1 MSETASLG
9 DLFALFDQYL
19 IGKLNVS
26 LPATILSYNATN
38 QTATVQIVPAARRH
52 DPETNAWVPEP
63 FPPIANVPVV
73 FPSGSGGAYTITWP
87 LLPGDPVLLV
97 VCDRS
102 TDEWRATGAPQTV
115 PQDVRRLDLT
125 DAVALPGYH
134 PPVRPILPPG
144 LPVGAG
150 SGTPGVGMVLQA
162 PQVLLGS
169 SAAADPP
176 VTESRLQA
184 FITQLL
190 LWLGTHTHS
199 GVTTGPGVSAVPVQ
213 VVDLPTPGPLGA
225 LKVRVE

>member
-1 MSETASLG
+1 MSETANLG
-9 DLFALFDQYL
+9 ELLAQFEQYL

-26 LPATILSYNATN
+26 LPATIVSYNPLT

-52 DPETNAWVPEP
+52 DPESEAWVPEP
-63 FPPIANVPVV
+63 IPPIANIPVV

-87 LLPGDPVLLV
+87 LVPGDPVLLV

-102 TDEWRATGAPQTV
+102 TDEYRATGAPQTV

-125 DAVALPGYH
+125 DAVAIPGYH

-144 LPVGAG
+144 LPPG
-150 SGTPGVGMVLQA
+150 SAPDNPGVGLVLQA

-169 SAAADPP
+169 SAAVDPP

-184 FITQLL
+184 FFTQLL
-190 LWLGTHTHS
+190 VWLGTHTHS
-199 GVTTGPGVSAVPVQ
+199 GVTTGLGVSAVPVQ
-213 VVDLPTPGPLGA
+213 APTLPTPGPLGA